1 MKISHLIDIVI
12 IFPTFLIC
20 FLTSPLKIHAQSQ
33 IVVGVGKFSS
43 ATAGD
48 TLHPDWKPLTF
59 KKIEKHTIYTLVKD
73 NSTVVVK
80 AVAEAS
86 ASGLT

>member
-1 MKISHLIDIVI
+1 MKISRLIDIVI
-12 IFPTFLIC
+12 IFPTLLIC
-20 FLTSPLKIHAQSQ
+20 LLTSLSKIYAQSQ